1 MTLNCVVLGNGW
13 LDSYLNTLTE
23 RDAQKVVERSSLRSF
38 RFGDGN
44 IKTANKSVTIPSRIG
59 KEDIIIKT
67 DVTDSDLTLLLSKET
82 MKKDDVKIDFATDK
96 VSFLNQTVDIVFTS
110 SGHYALPLVELNSC

>member
-1 MTLNCVVLGNGW
+1 MALGNGW

-23 RDAQKVVERSSLRSF
+23 RDAQKVVDRSSLRSF

-59 KEDIIIKT
+59 KEDIVIKT

-82 MKKDDVKIDFATDK
+82 MKKDDVKIDFARDK
-96 VSFLNQTVDIVFTS
+96 VSFLNQTWHSFHFQWSLCLPI
-110 SGHYALPLVELNSC
+110 SGT